1 MPVTKRDGL
10 ARRWGRVFSG
20 VEHVIG
26 DASRKRWAGMRCS
39 AGSGGRAVE
48 ASERGRPRGRSGRGS
63 KHGNGP
69 PASHPRPP
77 FRCGPLGGDLAQ
89 ALLFSRT
96 AYDCSPQ
103 CLLPASPL
111 EVKTT
116 SFPAETAHPAD
127 ASFLPITLPLD
138 TTVGICWSQLKHPEL
153 IRCKQPHLRFPVGSL
168 CDVIFNNYL
177 QELLVTCQGAG
188 TKSRTQMSLW
198 VAYDSYLRLKGRKD
212 ELTKSDGNSGDPR
225 PGSL

>member
-111 EVKTT
+111 EVKD
-116 SFPAETAHPAD
+116 PVG
-127 ASFLPITLPLD
+127 LPLH
-138 TTVGICWSQLKHPEL
+138 SHPQEE
-153 IRCKQPHLRFPVGSL
+153 HLRSRAKMRCCVMPLWSSDAL
-168 CDVIFNNYL
+168 MM
-177 QELLVTCQGAG
+177 ELLLLP
-188 TKSRTQMSLW
+188 SS
-198 VAYDSYLRLKGRKD
+198 S
-212 ELTKSDGNSGDPR
+212 PI
-225 PGSL
+225 

>member
-111 EVKTT
+111 EVKMEDLKPGGEH
-116 SFPAETAHPAD
+116 SIQRPCHLSPLPPCNPSSPPGPRGAPAA
-127 ASFLPITLPLD
+127 
-138 TTVGICWSQLKHPEL
+138 
-153 IRCKQPHLRFPVGSL
+153 QPPPGGALE
-168 CDVIFNNYL
+168 I
-177 QELLVTCQGAG
+177 TCQNEMLCHAP
-188 TKSRTQMSLW
+188 
-198 VAYDSYLRLKGRKD
+198 V
-212 ELTKSDGNSGDPR
+212 EF
-225 PGSL
+225 